1 MKKKFAVLILAI
13 VGVATLVLLLNITNL
28 RFGSFEE
35 LIPDDYPSSIK
46 MARMEK
52 TFPAVE
58 KILLVVSVNSDD
70 SLLKPENSETL
81 YRVVEHL
88 KELDGILKVNSIFDA
103 RDVSFTGL
111 SINPKP
117 FFEEGIPLEN
127 VGKLIEDPVYV
138 GNLINKSGTTSL
150 IAIDVTN
157 EVSVDSIRKT
167 LKQLPNNF
175 EIFMTGNP
183 IIDNEMKKSIMLLTY
198 FFPPLLFLLMW
209 VLYFLRLGDFR
220 AALLPPLVAL
230 IAALWTYGIASMA
243 NLTLNML
250 TSTIGLF
257 IIIVSSSYGLH
268 MIDRYMRFRDSFHHL
283 ESVKKAVSDEKIP
296 LFLSALTT
304 AVGFLTFV
312 FSAMEAMRYL
322 GILVALGVGI
332 SFFFTLVVIPSILSL
347 VDLKAKHKHLGFKI
361 QTKTRLSRYL
371 SIGLLILL
379 LISPMFIKDLEVN
392 SDQFSYFK
400 NNSDIVKATEKT
412 KETFGWI
419 LPMYVVLEKEGV
431 FTADDTK
438 NLEQMISKIEELQGV
453 SGIYSLLDISKSYN
467 IPLPM
472 LNLFAKTDDSFSEL
486 SEFVSGNSM
495 RLLVKT
501 PITDANGI
509 RELNNKLENIIAE
522 YTKYSPYVAST
533 ALVNAGINSG
543 VVENQVTTIFV
554 AFVVIAILLIVVFR
568 KILLALIAVVP
579 IVVTTILNFSY
590 MSILRMNLEVSTAIT
605 AGVLMGLII
614 DYSIHLISGYRRLS
628 KKHDKA
634 EASDLALRDI
644 GPVIIASGL
653 SLSAGFSS
661 LFFAPLKLFLNL
673 GILLVLGIVTGV
685 VCTLVFVPQLLSLGS
700 SKKKK

>member
-1 MKKKFAVLILAI
+1 MNKKLAVLILVV

-46 MARMEK
+46 MDRMEQ
-52 TFPAVE
+52 TFPAAE
-58 KILLVVSVNSDD
+58 KILLVASVNSDD
-70 SLLKPENSETL
+70 SLLKSENSEAL
-81 YRVVEHL
+81 YRVVEDL

-103 RDVSFTGL
+103 RDVSFTGF
-111 SINPKP
+111 SIDPKP
-117 FFEEGIPLEN
+117 FFEDGIPLEN
-127 VGKLIEDPVYV
+127 AEKLTEDPVYV
-138 GNLINKSGTTSL
+138 GNLINKSGTTAL
-150 IAIDVTN
+150 IAIDVN
-157 EVSVDSIRKT
+157 KEISVESVRKT
-167 LKQLPNNF
+167 LNQLPDNF
-175 EIFMTGNP
+175 ETFMTGNP
-183 IIDNEMKKSIMLLTY
+183 IIEKEMKKSIMLLTY

-209 VLYFLRLGDFR
+209 VLYFVRLGDLR

-268 MIDRYMRFRDSFHHL
+268 MIDRYMRFRDSYHHL

-304 AVGFLTFV
+304 AVGFLTFI

-332 SFFFTLVVIPSILSL
+332 SFFFTLAVIPSLL
-347 VDLKAKHKHLGFKI
+347 TLMDLKAKHKHLGFKI
-361 QTKTRLSRYL
+361 QTKTKFSRYL

-379 LISPMFIKDLEVN
+379 LISPLFINDLEVN

-400 NNSDIVKATEKT
+400 NNSEIVKATEKT
-412 KETFGWI
+412 KETFGWV

-438 NLEQMISKIEELQGV
+438 NLEQMISKIDELQGV
-453 SGIYSLLDISKSYN
+453 NGIYSLLDISKSYN

-486 SEFVSGNSM
+486 SEFVSGNSI

-509 RELNNKLENIIAE
+509 RELNNKVENIIAE
-522 YTKYSPYVAST
+522 YPQYSPYVAST
-533 ALVNAGINSG
+533 ALVNAGINSE
-543 VVENQVTTIFV
+543 VVENQVTTIFF
-554 AFVVIAILLIVVFR
+554 AFGAIAILLIVVFR

-590 MSILRMNLEVSTAIT
+590 MSIMRMNLEVSTAII

>member
-1 MKKKFAVLILAI
+1 I
-13 VGVATLVLLLNITNL
+13 
-28 RFGSFEE
+28 
-35 LIPDDYPSSIK
+35 
-46 MARMEK
+46 
-52 TFPAVE
+52 
-58 KILLVVSVNSDD
+58 
-70 SLLKPENSETL
+70 
-81 YRVVEHL
+81 
-88 KELDGILKVNSIFDA
+88 DGILKVNSIFDA
-103 RDVSFTGL
+103 RDVSFTGFN
-111 SINPKP
+111 INPEP
-117 FFEEGIPLEN
+117 FFKDGLPDNNAKKIL
-127 VGKLIEDPVYV
+127 EDPVYV
-138 GNLINKSGTTSL
+138 DNLINENGTTAL
-150 IAIDVTN
+150 IAIDVNN
-157 EVSVDSIRKT
+157 EISVENVRRT
-167 LKQLPNNF
+167 LKQLPGNF
-175 EIFMTGNP
+175 ETFMTGNP
-183 IIDNEMKKSIMLLTY
+183 IIDDEMKKSIMLLTY
-198 FFPPLLFLLMW
+198 FFPPLLFFLMW

-268 MIDRYMRFRDSFHHL
+268 MIDRYMRFRDSYHHL
-283 ESVKKAVSDEKIP
+283 ESVKKAISDEKIP

-322 GILVALGVGI
+322 GMLVALGVGI
-332 SFFFTLVVIPSILSL
+332 SFFFTLVVIPSILTL
-347 VDLKAKHKHLGFKI
+347 MDLKAKHKHLGFKI
-361 QTKTRLSRYL
+361 QTHTKFSRYL

-379 LISPMFIKDLEVN
+379 LISPLFIKDLEVN

-400 NNSDIVKATEKT
+400 NESEIVKATEKT
-412 KETFGWI
+412 KETFGWV

-438 NLEQMISKIEELQGV
+438 NLERMITDVEELHGV
-453 SGIYSLLDISKSYN
+453 NGVYSLLDISKSYN

-486 SEFVSGNSM
+486 SEFVSGNSI

-509 RELNNKLENIIAE
+509 RELNNNVENIIAE
-522 YTKYSPYVAST
+522 YPQYSSYVAST

-543 VVENQVTTIFV
+543 VVDNQVTTIFV
-554 AFVVIAILLIVVFR
+554 AFGAIAILLIIVFR
-568 KILLALIAVVP
+568 RILLALIAVVP

-590 MSILRMNLEVSTAIT
+590 MSMLKMNLEVSTAII

-614 DYSIHLISGYRRLS
+614 DYSIHLLSGYRRLS
-628 KKHDKA
+628 KKQDRG

-661 LFFAPLKLFLNL
+661 LFFAPLKLFLDL
-673 GILLVLGIVTGV
+673 GILLVLGIITGV
-685 VCTLVFVPQLLSLGS
+685 ASTLIFVPQLLSLDS
-700 SKKKK
+700 HKKKK

>member
-1 MKKKFAVLILAI
+1 MNKKFAVLILTT

-35 LIPDDYPSSIK
+35 LIPDDYPSSIR
-46 MARMEK
+46 MTRMEE
-52 TFPAVE
+52 TFPAAE
-58 KILLVVSVNSDD
+58 KLLLVVSVGADD
-70 SLLKPENSETL
+70 FLLNPDNSESL
-81 YRVVEHL
+81 YNVVEVL
-88 KELDGILKVNSIFDA
+88 KNIDGVLKVNSIFDA
-103 RDVSFTGL
+103 RDVSFSGF
-111 SINPKP
+111 SINAQP
-117 FFEEGIPLEN
+117 FFENGAPLDNAEQIL
-127 VGKLIEDPVYV
+127 KDAVYV
-138 GNLINKSGTTSL
+138 GNLINEKGTTAL
-150 IAIDVTN
+150 IAMDVNN
-157 EVSVDSIRKT
+157 ELSVDAIRDT

-175 EIFMTGNP
+175 ESFMTGNP
-183 IIDNEMKKSIMLLTY
+183 VIDDEMKKSIMLLTY

-209 VLYFLRLGDFR
+209 ILYFLRLGDFR
-220 AALLPPLVAL
+220 AALMPPLIAL

-268 MIDRYMRFRDSFHHL
+268 IVDRYMRFRDSYHHF
-283 ESVKKAVSDEKIP
+283 ESIKMAVADEKIP

-332 SFFFTLVVIPSILSL
+332 SFFFTLVVIPSILTL
-347 VDLKAKHKHLGFKI
+347 MDLKAKHKHLGFKI
-361 QTKTRLSRYL
+361 KSNTKFARYL
-371 SIGLLILL
+371 AFGMLILL
-379 LISPMFIKDLEVN
+379 IASPFFIRNLEVN

-400 NNSDIVKATEKT
+400 DNSEIVKATEKT
-412 KETFGWI
+412 KETFGWV
-419 LPMYVVLEKEGV
+419 LPMYVVLQKDGV
-431 FTADDTK
+431 FTSEDSQSI
-438 NLEQMISKIEELQGV
+438 EQMILEIEQLEGV
-453 SGIYSLLDISKSYN
+453 SGVYSLLDISKSYN

-472 LNLFAKTDDSFSEL
+472 LNLFAKSSNSFSEL
-486 SEFVSGNSM
+486 SEFVSGNSV
-495 RLLVKT
+495 RFLVKT

-509 RELNNKLENIIAE
+509 MDLNSKVEDIIAE
-522 YTKYSPYVAST
+522 YPRYSPYVAST
-533 ALVNAGINSG
+533 ALVNAGLNNG

-554 AFVVIAILLIVVFR
+554 AFGAIAILLIVVFR

-579 IVVTTILNFSY
+579 IVTTTVLNFSY
-590 MSILRMNLEVSTAIT
+590 MSILGMNLEVSTAII

-614 DYSIHLISGYRRLS
+614 DYSIHLLSRYRKLS
-628 KKHDKA
+628 KKHNKA

-661 LFFAPLKLFLNL
+661 LFFAPLKLFVVL
-673 GILLVLGIVTGV
+673 GILLVLGVITGV
-685 VCTLVFVPQLLSLGS
+685 ASTLVFVPQLLSPNS